1 MQTLDRSNI
10 PNMPNRLDHPLTA
23 SNEQAL
29 RQDLAAAYRLA
40 ARFGWDDT
48 LYTHFSVRLPSPVGH
63 ERFLLNPFGLMFNE
77 VRASDLIVVDTLGH
91 IVNGDA
97 KYNPAGFTI
106 HSAIHM
112 ARADA
117 HCVIHT
123 HTLAGMAVAAY
134 DKGLLQLNQ
143 ISAEFYDGVGY
154 HPYEGV
160 ATNLEER
167 SRLQSALGQ
176 HCALIL
182 RHHGLLSVGS
192 SVADAFYV
200 MYYLNRA
207 CEIQLACAQM
217 GALAGSVG
225 EVTEIP
231 PPIGAHVRDQMVKAQ
246 PERALVWAA
255 WLRQLERTDPDYKN

>member
-1 MQTLDRSNI
+1 MNSSEETTLR
-10 PNMPNRLDHPLTA
+10 R
-23 SNEQAL
+23 
-29 RQDLAAAYRLA
+29 DLAAAYRLA

-48 LYTHFSVRLPSPVGH
+48 LYTHFSVRLPSPPGD
-63 ERFLLNPFGLMFNE
+63 ERFLLNPFGLMFDE
-77 VRASDLIVVDTLGH
+77 VRASDLIVVDVKGH

-106 HSAIHM
+106 HSAVHM
-112 ARADA
+112 ARDDA

-123 HTLAGMAVAAY
+123 HTLAGMAVAACE
-134 DKGLLQLNQ
+134 KGLLQLNQ
-143 ISAEFYDGVGY
+143 ISAEFYNGVGY

-167 SRLQSALGQ
+167 ARLQSALG
-176 HCALIL
+176 HHAALVL
-182 RHHGLLSVGS
+182 RHHGLLTVGK

-200 MYYLNRA
+200 MFYLNRA

-217 GALAGSVG
+217 AALAGAG
-225 EVTEIP
+225 PVTEIP
-231 PPIGAHVRDQMVKAQ
+231 PAVSEHVRQQLVRAQ
-246 PERALVWAA
+246 HERPLIWAA